1 MDVLCLFHQVFLR
14 DAVRRAVHIG
24 LVFRGD
30 LRVCHIQLHAVL
42 DPLGGEHPP
51 HQSQTAH
58 LAEGQIRLVH
68 IALELRGD
76 QHAADV
82 ALLCDDAPVAHHLF
96 PLDVVR
102 AGDVGEIRGVA
113 VLVPQL
119 SDAVGKFMGHGIVLG
134 PSLGKGVDPVGGAD
148 IRAGVDEHMDVVYKC
163 PFVQTQPLQIGTDR
177 FHLCRPVRITPKADA
192 LHPIQGGKAEIGIQ
206 LVVLA
211 AQSRLV
217 GYGGHGVHI
226 DPVGKAAVR
235 LQRHQAAKLY
245 PRLLKKL
252 LLLILRVAVAQQQ
265 QHQIFPVVPHFLQGV
280 DREPRRL

>member
-1 MDVLCLFHQVFLR
+1 
-14 DAVRRAVHIG
+14 
-24 LVFRGD
+24 
-30 LRVCHIQLHAVL
+30 
-42 DPLGGEHPP
+42 
-51 HQSQTAH
+51 
-58 LAEGQIRLVH
+58 
-68 IALELRGD
+68 
-76 QHAADV
+76 
-82 ALLCDDAPVAHHLF
+82 
-96 PLDVVR
+96 
-102 AGDVGEIRGVA
+102 
-113 VLVPQL
+113 
-119 SDAVGKFMGHGIVLG
+119 MGHGIVLG

-235 LQRHQAAKLY
+235 LQRHQAAKLFL
-245 PRLLKKL
+245 RLLKKS

>member
-1 MDVLCLFHQVFLR
+1 M
-14 DAVRRAVHIG
+14 
-24 LVFRGD
+24 
-30 LRVCHIQLHAVL
+30 
-42 DPLGGEHPP
+42 
-51 HQSQTAH
+51 
-58 LAEGQIRLVH
+58 
-68 IALELRGD
+68 
-76 QHAADV
+76 
-82 ALLCDDAPVAHHLF
+82 
-96 PLDVVR
+96 
-102 AGDVGEIRGVA
+102 
-113 VLVPQL
+113 
-119 SDAVGKFMGHGIVLG
+119 
-134 PSLGKGVDPVGGAD
+134 GGAD

-235 LQRHQAAKLY
+235 LQRHQAAKLFL
-245 PRLLKKL
+245 RLLKKS